1 MKDIKK
7 RIIGFPRRERV
18 WKEEDKLKHY
28 FRANLHILKYFDEN
42 PQIFSDDFV
51 KKGFYKNGIGYRG
64 VGKGD
69 GFSSGLYST
78 ATVGLPSSMCTNDH
92 IVGATIV
99 GEYVHEMLKENNY
112 QIDWMVNKWLYD
124 NLYLWATIKVTK
136 EEHKKDNIIRGGDKS
151 NVSNLVNDKLNLK
164 HNKNVSDIL
173 A

>member
-1 MKDIKK
+1 MNDIKQ
-7 RIIGFPRRERV
+7 RIIDFPRKEKV
-18 WKEEDKLKHY
+18 WEEEGLLKDY

-51 KKGFYKNGIGYRG
+51 KKGYYKNGIGYRG

-92 IVGATIV
+92 IVGATTV
-99 GEYVHEMLKENNY
+99 GEYVHEMLKENDY
-112 QIDWMVNKWLYD
+112 RIDWMVDEWLYA

-136 EEHKKDNIIRGGDKS
+136 EEHKKENIIRGGAKS
-151 NVSNLVNDKLNLK
+151 NVRKLVNYKLNLK
-164 HNKNVSDIL
+164 HYENVSDICG
-173 A
+173 